1 MPAAVQVFDPP
12 MCCASGACGPT
23 ADPALARF
31 AADLDWLK
39 AQGGR
44 VERYNLSQQPA
55 AFAARPEVTEALAQA
70 GTSCLPLILVEG
82 RVVSRGRYPTRAE
95 LAAWA
100 DAAAPAS
107 ARTLPLSQGCCG
119 GGSSSCC

>member
-1 MPAAVQVFDPP
+1 MPVAIQVFDPP

-23 ADPALARF
+23 AVPAMARF

-39 AQGGR
+39 TQGMR

-55 AFAARPEVTEALAQA
+55 AFAARPEVTEALTQA
-70 GTSCLPLILVEG
+70 GTACLPLILVEG
-82 RVVSRGRYPTRAE
+82 RVVSRGCYPTRAE
-95 LAAWA
+95 LAGWTG
-100 DAAAPAS
+100 AAATL
-107 ARTLPLSQGCCG
+107 ARGLPLSQDCCG

>member
-1 MPAAVQVFDPP
+1 MPAAVHVFDPP
-12 MCCASGACGPT
+12 MCCASGACGP
-23 ADPALARF
+23 AVDPALARF

-39 AQGGR
+39 TQGAA

-55 AFAARPEVTEALAQA
+55 AFAARPEVTEAMTLT
-70 GTSCLPLILVEG
+70 GTDCLPLVLVDG
-82 RVVSRGRYPTRAE
+82 RVVSRGGYPTRAE

-100 DAAAPAS
+100 GVAPATS
-107 ARTLPLSQGCCG
+107 APLDQGGCG